1 MRLHKVQ
8 EFVYGYRD
16 IEKLEKDIFDN
27 KSPNR
32 EDLKGRTNK
41 QIKSQMNYMR
51 SYMKDVRAVK
61 QQVVNNYNQE
71 QIAQSAR

>member
-1 MRLHKVQ
+1 MRLHQVQ
-8 EFVYGYRD
+8 EFVYGYKD
-16 IEKLEKDIFDN
+16 IDKLEKDIFDN

-51 SYMKDVRAVK
+51 SYMKDVRTVK
-61 QQVVNNYNQE
+61 QQVVSGY
-71 QIAQSAR
+71 S